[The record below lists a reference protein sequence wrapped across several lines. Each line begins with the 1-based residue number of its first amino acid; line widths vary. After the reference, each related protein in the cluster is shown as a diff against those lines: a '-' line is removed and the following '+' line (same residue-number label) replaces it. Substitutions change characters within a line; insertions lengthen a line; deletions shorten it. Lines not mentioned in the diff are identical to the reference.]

1 MSIREDGLTGELE
14 AVAPF
19 DNETAMALAHIAQE
33 LSRRNQI
40 EAKKAEAMEKIAY
53 ELRQLQLGV
62 Q

>member
-19 DNETAMALAHIAQE
+19 DNDTAMALAHIAQE

-40 EAKKAEAMEKIAY
+40 EAKRNAMLDNFFSAFISIFREM
-53 ELRQLQLGV
+53 E
-62 Q
+62 